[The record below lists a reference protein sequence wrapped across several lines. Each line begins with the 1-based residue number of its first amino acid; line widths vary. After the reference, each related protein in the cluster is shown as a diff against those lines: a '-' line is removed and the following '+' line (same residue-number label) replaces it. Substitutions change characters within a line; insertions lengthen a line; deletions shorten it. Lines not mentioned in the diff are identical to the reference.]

1 MIASGDGAA
10 LRASYQ
16 ACRRIMAR
24 HGRTYFLATAL
35 LPAGARPHVHA
46 LYGFTRLVDEVVDG
60 ASPAES
66 GDTQRRAAEL
76 DRWEAALFAAPGE
89 VPAAAPNRRPEADPL
104 PALRDT
110 VRRFHLPRRQFEA
123 FFTAMRTDLSVN
135 SYPTYADLTEYMRG
149 SAAAIGLLI
158 LPILGHPGVPEA
170 EIAPYAVDLGIA
182 FQLTNF
188 IRDVGED
195 LRRGRLYLPMADLDR
210 FGVEPARLRSGVV
223 DRPVQRLLAFET
235 ARARERYRA
244 AAPGIDLLSTG
255 ARECIRTAATLYG
268 GILDEVERSGFA
280 VLRRRIAVSRRRR
293 WAVAGAAFLR
303 TRSFTGRRPVDPA
316 RSRLRA

>member
-1 MIASGDGAA
+1 MIASADGAA

-24 HGRTYFLATAL
+24 HGRSYFLATAL

-60 ASPAES
+60 ASLAGS
-66 GDTQRRAAEL
+66 ADTRRRAAEL
-76 DRWEAALFAAPGE
+76 DRWEAALFAPDDA
-89 VPAAAPNRRPEADPL
+89 PAAAPHRCPEPGPL

-110 VRRFHLPRRQFEA
+110 VRRFHLPRRHFEA
-123 FFTAMRTDLSVN
+123 FFTAMRSDLSVN

-149 SAAAIGLLI
+149 SAAAIGLLM

-210 FGVEPARLRSGVV
+210 FGVERARLRSGVV

-244 AAPGIDLLSTG
+244 AAPGIDLLSAG

-268 GILDEVERSGFA
+268 GILDEAERSGFA
-280 VLRRRIAVSRRRR
+280 VLRRRVAVSRRRR

-303 TRSFTGRRPVDPA
+303 TRSITGRRPVDPA
-316 RSRLRA
+316 RSTSRA